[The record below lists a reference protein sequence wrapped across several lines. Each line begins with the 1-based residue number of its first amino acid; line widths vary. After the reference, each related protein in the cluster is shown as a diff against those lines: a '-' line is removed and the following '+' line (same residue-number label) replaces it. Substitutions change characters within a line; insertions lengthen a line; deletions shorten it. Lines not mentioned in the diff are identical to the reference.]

1 MRIIVN
7 GEERDVSVA
16 HLDAVLLECGYENP
30 AIATALNGTFI
41 HRHLRAETATTS
53 KWLHPSREAKY
64 ADILWYRDC

>member
-16 HLDAVLLECGYENP
+16 HLDAVLVECGYENP

-41 HRHLRAETATTS
+41 HRHLRAETSLSEGDRVEVVA
-53 KWLHPSREAKY
+53 PIEGG
-64 ADILWYRDC
+64 

>member
-41 HRHLRAETATTS
+41 HRHLRAETRLSEGDHVEVVA
-53 KWLHPSREAKY
+53 PIEGG
-64 ADILWYRDC
+64 